1 MTRSDALE
9 FEIAGRV
16 VRVTSPDKVY
26 FADAGVT
33 KADLVRYYLALEAP
47 VMRALGGRPVLLQRY
62 PEGAGG
68 PNFFQKR
75 VPKGAPEWLRTVEL
89 STPNGTRSNAL
100 VIDDLAHVAWAVNLG
115 CLGFHAWPARADD
128 LRWADQLR
136 IDLDPMPGLDFADLR
151 LAAHRTRE
159 VLAEVGISSWVK
171 TSGHRGIHG
180 YVPLHTRWDSMQVR
194 AAAVALARELRAP
207 PSSRDDVGLVEG
219 RAGATGLRRLQPE
232 RAAQD
237 RVRRVV
243 GPSRPALVS
252 MPLNWDDLD
261 HSQPEDWTVE
271 RAPCV
276 TWPSRA
282 TRVVDRRYPT
292 GPESAARS
300 GTTGTG
306 PRACSMPRGH
316 PCTPSSPT
324 NRPGSRRAER
334 GTRRDVTSCLV
345 LGPRVVGIPL
355 GRRARR
361 IRGIGPGD
369 TEALRNCQ

>member
-194 AAAVALARELRAP
+194 AAAVALAREL
-207 PSSRDDVGLVEG
+207 E
-219 RAGATGLRRLQPE
+219 RRHPREMTWAWWKEE
-232 RAAQD
+232 RG
-237 RVRRVV
+237 RRVFV
-243 GPSRPALVS
+243 DYNQNAPHKTVFAAWSVRADPRALVS

-271 RAPCV
+271 RAVRHVAESGDAWSSIDDTPQDLSPLLEWNDRDRASGMLDAPWPPV
-276 TWPSRA
+276 YPKQPDEPPRVAPSRA
-282 TRVVDRRYPT
+282 RD
-292 GPESAARS
+292 
-300 GTTGTG
+300 
-306 PRACSMPRGH
+306 
-316 PCTPSSPT
+316 SS
-324 NRPGSRRAER
+324 
-334 GTRRDVTSCLV
+334 
-345 LGPRVVGIPL
+345 
-355 GRRARR
+355 
-361 IRGIGPGD
+361 
-369 TEALRNCQ
+369 